1 MFTEQTV
8 FSCWERDMTFD
19 AVTAI
24 FAERGKWSFPKAQP
38 FLFKEVAS
46 WQRKSGHALNRTFK
60 VEKDF

>member
-1 MFTEQTV
+1 
-8 FSCWERDMTFD
+8 MTFD
-19 AVTAI
+19 AVTAV

-38 FLFKEVAS
+38 FLLKEVAS